1 MIKIREKAFN
11 HRGRH
16 SRIEELTM
24 NQVEISI
31 SRFFLVTLDSSDEGA
46 VGNVLAEIR
55 KKEFLG
61 MGELGQQG
69 LRGML

>member
-1 MIKIREKAFN
+1 
-11 HRGRH
+11 
-16 SRIEELTM
+16 M